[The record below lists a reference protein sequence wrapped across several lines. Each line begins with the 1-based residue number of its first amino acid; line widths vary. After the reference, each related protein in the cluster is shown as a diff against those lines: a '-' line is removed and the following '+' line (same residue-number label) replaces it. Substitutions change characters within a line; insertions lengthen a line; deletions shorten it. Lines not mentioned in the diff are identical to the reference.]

1 MSCFHCCFKWSHNLW
16 QVIFVRLAAGNRNI
30 ILAMW
35 VLLWKC
41 LWLTLVALVFALYIQ
56 LCSHFI
62 DSGTHV
68 VFRAYLLPY
77 NSYANFYCLSLLP
90 ILHVLGIRK
99 TEHLVRV
106 NSDHFFFHNLH
117 VPKFFSRNFLCSV
130 ILKLILLHSNYN
142 NHYIYIL
149 ANMYL

>member
-77 NSYANFYCLSLLP
+77 NSYANFYCLSLLL

-99 TEHLVRV
+99 TKHLVRV
-106 NSDHFFFHNLH
+106 NSDHFSFHNLH
-117 VPKFFSRNFLCSV
+117 VPKFCSRNFLCSE

>member
-62 DSGTHV
+62 DSGSHV

-90 ILHVLGIRK
+90 ILRVLGIRK

-106 NSDHFFFHNLH
+106 NSDHFSFHNLH

-130 ILKLILLHSNYN
+130 ILKLILLRSN
-142 NHYIYIL
+142 
-149 ANMYL
+149 

>member
-90 ILHVLGIRK
+90 ILHVLGIQNIWSEL
-99 TEHLVRV
+99 TLIT
-106 NSDHFFFHNLH
+106 FFHNLH
-117 VPKFFSRNFLCSV
+117 VPKFFSRNFLCSE

>member
-62 DSGTHV
+62 DSGSHV

-90 ILHVLGIRK
+90 ILHVLGIQNIWSEL
-99 TEHLVRV
+99 TLIT
-106 NSDHFFFHNLH
+106 FFHNLH
-117 VPKFFSRNFLCSV
+117 VPKFFSRNFLCSE